1 MLSIGFSQTRDFWGD
16 GLLRILIELVSI
28 ICYNRIME
36 EEIQAIKAWL
46 GRGSINIFG
55 LPMSG
60 KDTVG
65 VRLAEAIDGKFL
77 SSGIIVR
84 AMEES
89 TKQNVTGEGKLMPS
103 NMFYDWVLPYFE
115 KNELL
120 NYPLVLSSIGRW
132 EGEEDQV
139 MSVAKGS
146 GHPIRAVVMLQ
157 LSEKDAIERW
167 EAAKLLN
174 DRGLRADDA
183 NPEIFQTRINEY
195 REKTLPV
202 LQHYQELGLLVSAKA
217 NAPRDQVFKNV
228 VQALYGFAQ
237 RTGNLTAE
245 L

>member
-1 MLSIGFSQTRDFWGD
+1 
-16 GLLRILIELVSI
+16 
-28 ICYNRIME
+28 ME
-36 EEIQAIKAWL
+36 EQIKNIKLWL

-65 VRLAEAIDGKFL
+65 VKLAESIGGKFL

-84 AMEES
+84 ALEQS
-89 TKQNVTGEGKLMPS
+89 KQQNHTGEGKLMPS
-103 NMFYDWVLPYFE
+103 NVFYEWVLPYFE

-132 EGEEDQV
+132 EGEENQV
-139 MSVAKGS
+139 MSVAQQS
-146 GHPIRAVVMLQ
+146 GHPIRAVIMLQ
-157 LSEKDAIERW
+157 LSEKDVVERW

-183 NPEIFQTRINEY
+183 DPAIFQTRINEY
-195 REKTLPV
+195 REKTVPV
-202 LQHYQELGLLVSAKA
+202 LKHYQELGLLIPMKA
-217 NAPRDQVFKNV
+217 DAPRDQVFANV
-228 VQALYGFAQ
+228 VEALDSFAR
-237 RTGNLTAE
+237 RTGDITPE